1 MSRIYQIEQPSS
13 ALNKSLHDI
22 PLEDNAVLLS
32 GECSDLGVISQGKLF
47 SWTGYSFQALYENTT
62 NGFTTEFFPI
72 GSHIY
77 VYMGTEF
84 LNDELVNNLKA
95 YDSYYE
101 VPLSNNGIPIDHGFS
116 ENFSNY
122 DGVWLEVQLNSTHTA
137 WKPLD
142 IIGTTGLHSK
152 RLYIY
157 LGSYTGNVQSQS
169 QADADKF
176 MLETKN
182 ELYYMETNGTMT
194 PYYLWEMNNQIG
206 WIEAQ
211 LAAI

>member
-1 MSRIYQIEQPSS
+1 MARIDRIKDP
-13 ALNKSLHDI
+13 ATNAINDI
-22 PLEDNAVLLS
+22 ALEDNAVLLS

-62 NGFTTEFFPI
+62 NGFTTEEFPI

-77 VYMGTEF
+77 VYMGTEL
-84 LNDELVNNLKA
+84 LNDELVNNLKV

-101 VPLSNNGIPIDHGFS
+101 VPLSNNGITFDQEFL

-137 WKPLD
+137 WKPLN
-142 IIGTTGLHSK
+142 IVGTTGLHSK
-152 RLYIY
+152 GLYIY
-157 LGSYTGNVQSQS
+157 LGSYTGNVQGQS
-169 QADADKF
+169 HTDADKF

-182 ELYYMETNGTMT
+182 ELYYYESGVFT
-194 PYYLWEMNNQIG
+194 PFNLWEMNNQIG

>member
-1 MSRIYQIEQPSS
+1 MARIDRIKDP
-13 ALNKSLHDI
+13 ATNAINDI
-22 PLEDNAVLLS
+22 ALEDNAVLLS

-62 NGFTTEFFPI
+62 NGFTTEEFPI

-77 VYMGTEF
+77 VYMGTEL
-84 LNDELVNNLKA
+84 LNDELVNNLKV

-101 VPLSNNGIPIDHGFS
+101 VPLSNNGITFDQEFL

-137 WKPLD
+137 WKPLN
-142 IIGTTGLHSK
+142 IVGTTGLHSK
-152 RLYIY
+152 GLYIY
-157 LGSYTGNVQSQS
+157 LGSYTGNVQGQS
-169 QADADKF
+169 YTDADKF